1 MNDELQRPP
10 TAMERYFFTP
20 LYYPLSPFQ
29 VIGWWERRRLLYN
42 ACVGSAGLLTLGTML
57 LIHPAK
63 VSDLANACTLTAV
76 GVYGLAANACYSL
89 GWMADLALRKVLGI
103 RAPDIAPVLLRYGF
117 VFSLGLTLLPIP
129 VIAAVRVA
137 MAIMG
142 VPTAR

>member
-1 MNDELQRPP
+1 MTDDLQHPQS
-10 TAMERYFFTP
+10 ALERYFFTP

-29 VIGWWERRRLLYN
+29 VIGWWERRRLAYN
-42 ACVGSAGLLTLGTML
+42 VCVGAAGFLSLGALWLLHPQRSAMANFGMMIGAGLY
-57 LIHPAK
+57 
-63 VSDLANACTLTAV
+63 
-76 GVYGLAANACYSL
+76 GVAANACYTL
-89 GWMADLALRKVLGI
+89 GWMADLALRKALGL

-129 VIAAVRVA
+129 VAVAGRVL